1 MVTFN
6 FNDLSKQAKIG
17 YNALYNVVLS
27 HSTAFNPKT
36 NENRFTVPLCLNA
49 DNKVSLTEKNFIF
62 FESVLH
68 ELSLYGYYNIV
79 LNNGRAVDD
88 VKTDFFTVEIVVTKT
103 KKLAIPTDIKNFDFS
118 TFDTSKLMKRDG
130 KAEKAKTEENK
141 AKTEEEKKTV
151 EETSKAL
158 EEKTAEVEET
168 SKALEAKTEEVESL
182 KKEVAKKEE
191 QLNKKAIAEFNDDA
205 LLSIA
210 DCIEALVKKHCPI
223 PSDFDFSAF
232 ETDLFKAIENK
243 WDLKALEK

>member
-1 MVTFN
+1 MVFN

-17 YNALYNVVLS
+17 YNVLYNVILA
-27 HSTAFNPKT
+27 HSTTFDSQT
-36 NENRFTVPLCLNA
+36 NENRFTVPLCLNS

-103 KKLAIPTDIKNFDFS
+103 KKLAIPNDIKNFDFS
-118 TFDTSKLMKRDG
+118 DVDTSKLLKRNG

-141 AKTEEEKKTV
+141 TKKEEEKK
-151 EETSKAL
+151 ELEKTSKEL
-158 EEKTAEVEET
+158 EEKTSEIET
-168 SKALEAKTEEVESL
+168 L

-205 LLSIA
+205 LFTIA
-210 DCIEALVKKHCPI
+210 DCIEVLIKKHCPI
-223 PSDFDFSAF
+223 PAEFDFSAF
-232 ETDLFKAIENK
+232 ESDLFQVISSH
-243 WDLKALEK
+243 WDLKILDK